1 MLSEAR
7 DTIVALSTPPGVGA
21 VSIVRLSGPRALSLA
36 QRRLES
42 RGASDAVLPHARARR
57 RWLTRADGRRLDQAV
72 VLAFHAPHSYTGEDV
87 VEFQLHG
94 SPWLVE
100 ELLAD
105 LRQEAAVAEPGE
117 FTRRAVE
124 HGRLNLSQA
133 EGVRALVEA
142 RSGLAHNLALRSL
155 SGDAGR
161 RVQVLLQELLDL
173 LSLVEAELD
182 FAEHEIDPTPVAVLR
197 SRAGA
202 AIERLEAW
210 RASWRLGRLSH
221 GAQVVLAGEPN
232 AGKSTLMNALLED
245 SRVLVDEDPGTTRDA
260 IAQELRLGD
269 LSVTLWDTAGL
280 RDSESRVERQG
291 VARTRELLETADV
304 ILLLRAPHQSG
315 IPELTERA
323 SCLPVLTKSDLANAE
338 TDRRPGELAVSAL
351 TSAGL
356 TELKAALHQRLVT
369 EDLHSLDLVLTEAR
383 HVQLVDLAAQC
394 LRRFCAALAAGLD
407 RPLAATDLREAAE
420 AVGAIVGGADFDDL
434 YPLIFSRFCVGK

>member
-21 VSIVRLSGPRALSLA
+21 VAIVRLSGPRALSLA
-36 QRRLES
+36 QSRLEP
-42 RGASDAVLPHARARR
+42 RGADGTVLLHGRAQV
-57 RWLTRADGRRLDQAV
+57 RWLIRADGRRLDQALI
-72 VLAFHAPHSYTGEDV
+72 LAFHAPNSYTGEDV
-87 VEFQLHG
+87 VEFHLHG

-124 HGRLNLSQA
+124 RGRLNLSQA

-155 SGDAGR
+155 SGESGR
-161 RVQVLLQELLDL
+161 RVQDLLQDLLDL

-182 FAEHEIDPTPVAVLR
+182 FSEHEIEPTPVAELL
-197 SRAGA
+197 SRAA
-202 AIERLEAW
+202 SALQRLESW

-221 GAQVVLAGEPN
+221 GAQVVLVGEPN

-245 SRVLVDEDPGTTRDA
+245 SRVLVDEEPGTTRDA

-269 LSVTLWDTAGL
+269 LSITLWDTAGL
-280 RDSESRVERQG
+280 RDTEGRVERQG
-291 VARTRELLETADV
+291 VARTRELVEMADV
-304 ILLLRAPHQSG
+304 ILLLRAPNQPG
-315 IPELTERA
+315 IPELAQQE
-323 SCLPVLTKSDLANAE
+323 SCLPVLSKADLVGAVA
-338 TDRRPGELAVSAL
+338 DLRPGELAVSAL
-351 TSAGL
+351 SGVGL
-356 TELKAALHQRLVT
+356 PELKAALHQRLVA
-369 EDLHSLDLVLTEAR
+369 EDWRSLDLVLTEAR
-383 HVQLVDLAAQC
+383 HVQLVDVATQC
-394 LRRFCAALAAGLD
+394 LRRFSAALEAELD
-407 RPLAATDLREAAE
+407 RPLSAADLREAAE

-434 YPLIFSRFCVGK
+434 YHLIFSRFCVGK